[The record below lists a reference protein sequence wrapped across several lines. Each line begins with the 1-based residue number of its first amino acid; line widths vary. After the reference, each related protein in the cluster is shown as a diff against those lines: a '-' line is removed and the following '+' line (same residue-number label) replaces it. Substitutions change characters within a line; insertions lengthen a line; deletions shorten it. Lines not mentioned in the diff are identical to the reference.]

1 MRENT
6 SNKKELLIL
15 KKAVD
20 NIEKITGKNLVQS
33 DNIKKIINIVEK
45 FISDKKLICYGG
57 TAINNILPKDEQF
70 YNLNYELPDYDFF
83 SINAINNA
91 KQLADIYY
99 KAGYTQVEAKSGAHT
114 GTYKVFVNFIPIA
127 DITQIDKDI
136 FKSLKENAIKINDI
150 LYTPPDFLRM
160 SMYLELSRPKGDIS
174 RWEKILKRLFLLNKY
189 YPLNN
194 PNCNSM
200 NFMREFNGN
209 KNDSKHIF
217 SIVKETL
224 IQQGVVFFGAYA
236 SSLYNKINNDK
247 TNKNFNK
254 KSPDFDVLS
263 EDPENIA
270 IILKD
275 ILKENNYQNVKI
287 YKKPAIGEII
297 SEHYELVYNDDS
309 LVYIYKPSAC
319 HSYNIIKLN
328 NINIKI
334 ASIDTIMSFYLAFIF
349 SNRKY
354 YDHTRIY
361 CMAQFL
367 FNVQKKQKL
376 NQTGILKRFGFKCYG
391 KQQTLE
397 DLRYLKSQKYKEL
410 KENFNFAD
418 YEKYFLK
425 YSPET
430 EINKKNKK
438 NTKNT
443 KNTRK
448 TRKVNNILEKNR
460 TRSRI
465 RN

>member
-1 MRENT
+1 MNEIT